1 METALFDYALPE
13 ELIARHPA
21 KERTQSRLLI
31 VERITGDLIHD
42 QFLNIS
48 QYLKKGDLLVF
59 NDTRVIPARLMGRR
73 FPGGGKVE
81 TLLLKEVAPLLWQ
94 AMVRPAKKIQI
105 GERLIYE
112 PKILEGEV
120 VQYLGPG
127 ERLIKFECR
136 GEWQEVLSRIGHTPL
151 PPYIIKARRDDLKT
165 DLGHTPLEEDED
177 RERYQTVYARH
188 QGSVAAPTAGFHFSR
203 ELISN
208 LEQQGIETAYLTLH
222 IGAGTFKPVE
232 TERVE
237 DHPMHSETYIL
248 PKEAAEKINRARNE
262 WRRVIPVGTTAV
274 RTLESCADDKGLVQP
289 AAGETNLMILPGYR
303 FKCADALLTN
313 FHLPRST
320 LLMLV
325 CAFGGT
331 ELLLKAYNEAVS
343 NRYRFYSY
351 GDAMLIV

>member
-1 METALFDYALPE
+1 METALFDYTLPE

-21 KERTQSRLLI
+21 GERTHSRLFI
-31 VERITGDLIHD
+31 VERKTGNFIHS
-42 QFLNIS
+42 QFFNIS
-48 QYLKKGDLLVF
+48 QYLKTGDLLVF
-59 NDTRVIPARLMGRR
+59 NNTRVIPARLMGYR

-81 TLLLKEVAPLLWQ
+81 TLLLKEVEPLLWK
-94 AMVRPAKKIQI
+94 AMVRPAKKVQI

-120 VQYLGPG
+120 IQYLGPG

-136 GEWQEVLSRIGHTPL
+136 GIWQDVLNKIGHTPL

-165 DLGHTPLEEDED
+165 DLGHTPLEEAGD
-177 RERYQTVYARH
+177 RERYQTVYAQHR
-188 QGSVAAPTAGFHFSR
+188 GSVAAPTAGFHFSS
-203 ELISN
+203 ELIST
-208 LEQQGIETAYLTLH
+208 LEQQGVVTAYLTLH

-237 DHPMHSETYIL
+237 DHPMHSETYML
-248 PKEAAEKINRARNE
+248 PKEAAEKINRARRE
-262 WRRVIPVGTTAV
+262 GRRIIPVGTTAV
-274 RTLESCADDKGLVQP
+274 RTLESCADEMGFVHPD
-289 AAGETNLMILPGYR
+289 AGETNLMILPGYK
-303 FKCADALLTN
+303 FKCADAMLTN

-331 ELLLKAYNEAVS
+331 ELLLNAYSEAIS
-343 NRYRFYSY
+343 KGYRFYSY
-351 GDAMLIV
+351 GDAMLIL